1 MSFLTFHQEAVLK
14 HAKEL
19 CMHKNLIFKA
29 YIPRRMSDGNMRLR
43 PFRILDSSFINNS
56 LRDKDILKASNLK
69 EPLSRSWFPFWW
81 WMKRTYA
88 SLHCME
94 VNSKCIGFIGLYN
107 LKPDR
112 SAEMTLIIFDARH
125 RHLSYGSRAFNI
137 FTRFLKRYFSKI
149 IVRVRT
155 GNHASI
161 AFWTKLGFRELYTL
175 KGIKVMSLHLRKL
188 IDEKNSRCL
197 SDEKFKS

>member
-1 MSFLTFHQEAVLK
+1 MSFLTFHQKAIFGYV
-14 HAKEL
+14 KEL
-19 CMHKNLIFKA
+19 CMHKNSLFHG
-29 YIPRRMSDGNMRLR
+29 YIPRCMSDGNIKLR
-43 PFRILDSSFINNS
+43 PFGILDSPFINNN
-56 LRDKDILKASNLK
+56 LRDEDVLKTSNMK

-81 WMKRTYA
+81 RMKRTYA

-94 VNSKCIGFIGLYN
+94 VNSKCIGIIGIYN

-137 FTRFLKRYFSKI
+137 LTRFLKRYFSRI

-155 GNHASI
+155 DNHASI

-188 IDEKNSRCL
+188 IGE
-197 SDEKFKS
+197 